1 MTREYLLKV
10 IEKHFWVLSKDEIA
24 KQIGDAKLLLPDCFV
39 EALQK
44 QDPMLDD
51 EEKRK
56 YLHPLFYAA
65 AEDIRASFDLLGN
78 VNFVAVFDREKLFDR
93 TLLVISIFYHYS
105 AVLLPNVMADFLRDV
120 LLKKILLT

>member
-10 IEKHFWVLSKDEIA
+10 IEKHFFVLSKEEIA
-24 KQIGDAKLLLPDCFV
+24 EQIGDAKLLLPDWFV

-56 YLHPLFYAA
+56 YLHPLFYTA

-78 VNFVAVFDREKLFDR
+78 VNFVVFDREKLFDR
-93 TLLVISIFYHYS
+93 TLLVISIFYHYP

>member
-10 IEKHFWVLSKDEIA
+10 IEKHFFVLSKKEIA
-24 KQIGDAKLLLPDCFV
+24 EQIGDAKLQLPDWFV

-51 EEKRK
+51 EERRR

-65 AEDIRASFDLLGN
+65 VEDVRASFDLLGN
-78 VNFVAVFDREKLFDR
+78 LNFLIWDREKLFDN
-93 TLLVISIFYHYS
+93 TLLVISIFYHYP
-105 AVLLPNVMADFLRDV
+105 AVLLPNVMVDFLRDV